1 MNSQSIVNKINE
13 LACVASDAKP
23 DIILVTES
31 WCHEGISDAYL
42 AIPGFQLQP
51 ELRVDRMDTA
61 NGIGGGLLVYSR
73 DGLDI
78 LPCDKVLNFNQYAKF
93 TVKNCGLT
101 NTIFLIYRPPSSAD
115 LDGLAN
121 IIKSGTSNTL
131 FIGDFNLPGINW
143 ESWTGNG
150 RVEGFLD
157 WVKVTM

>member
-1 MNSQSIVNKINE
+1 VNKINE

-31 WCHEGISDAYL
+31 WCHERISDAYL

-93 TVKNCGLT
+93 TVKNCG
-101 NTIFLIYRPPSSAD
+101 
-115 LDGLAN
+115 
-121 IIKSGTSNTL
+121 
-131 FIGDFNLPGINW
+131 
-143 ESWTGNG
+143 
-150 RVEGFLD
+150 
-157 WVKVTM
+157 